1 MAEDLPDGIKVW
13 RTLMSIESKLRRLG
27 LWHLRDKPDEL
38 EKELKK
44 LAAGQHPKMEAG
56 QEEDVAVLMGELQ
69 ERFAEI
75 PEEILD
81 ECGYWD
87 FTEEEHDTI
96 RDLYYEILEST
107 LRTVHEKYS
116 PANAE
121 ELERAFDEEQRSNWL
136 RKREVMEAAREIF
149 QAQAAR
155 VFW

>member
-1 MAEDLPDGIKVW
+1 M
-13 RTLMSIESKLRRLG
+13 TNESRLRQLG

-38 EKELKK
+38 EKALRKLAGGGQPKMAAEQETELEELKS
-44 LAAGQHPKMEAG
+44 
-56 QEEDVAVLMGELQ
+56 ELQ

-87 FTEEEHDTI
+87 FNEEEHGTI
-96 RDLYYEILEST
+96 RDLYYEILAATVRVLHEHCT
-107 LRTVHEKYS
+107 LTSV
-116 PANAE
+116 AE
-121 ELERAFDEEQRSNWL
+121 YERAFDEEQRRIWM
-136 RKREVMEAAREIF
+136 RKLAVLETAREIF

>member
-1 MAEDLPDGIKVW
+1 
-13 RTLMSIESKLRRLG
+13 MSIESKLKQLG

-44 LAAGQHPKMEAG
+44 LAGMPQPKDEA
-56 QEEDVAVLMGELQ
+56 ALAELKSELR
-69 ERFAEI
+69 ERFVEI

-87 FTEEEHDTI
+87 FTDEEHETI
-96 RDLYYEILEST
+96 RDLYYEILDAT
-107 LRTVHEKYS
+107 LRAVHEKY
-116 PANAE
+116 NLTNTE
-121 ELERAFDEEQRSNWL
+121 EFERAFDEEQRSMWL
-136 RKREVMEAAREIF
+136 RRVAVMETAREIF